1 MFLFGTRQLNST
13 PSLIKCLI
21 FLSLVI
27 GFCVYPVSS
36 PESTVLPLSKDFFA
50 DRDYLPLVDSN
61 DFNPGRQ
68 VNTRMKL
75 TPGTYVIIPST
86 YKPNMEAD
94 FLLRI
99 FSEKPSTNF
108 KSLQDDD
115 KVSMDFSP
123 EDPIITKKK
132 MRTVD
137 RVNSRNSQVIL

>member
-1 MFLFGTRQLNST
+1 M
-13 PSLIKCLI
+13 
-21 FLSLVI
+21 
-27 GFCVYPVSS
+27 SS

-50 DRDYLPLVDSN
+50 GRDYLPLVDSN
-61 DFNPGRQ
+61 DFNPGCQ

-75 TPGTYVIIPST
+75 TPGTYVIIPTT

-99 FSEKPSTNF
+99 FSEKASTNF

-115 KVSMDFSP
+115 RISMDFST
-123 EDPIITKKK
+123 EDQIITKKK